1 MDFVIHYFYFHTQ
14 NSSEE
19 MKHEKNLSYYKII
32 SWSWLQIIKQTLY
45 VKSFINTVHSH
56 HSVLLESSLLETQIW
71 PRL

>member
-1 MDFVIHYFYFHTQ
+1 
-14 NSSEE
+14 